1 VIATVLIAAL
11 SFTNFPLGE
20 ALSRAVDNSPDVVA
34 ASARVAQSSA
44 ALGVARNLIN
54 PAISTAYTQAPQ
66 GNPPGPNIIARTL
79 TVGLQTNVNDFLNYG
94 AGVRQ
99 SVLLLAASRA
109 DFATALRTERVRT
122 VGLYYDALRYRAIA
136 GARTRALALAVAQR
150 DAAQKR
156 FAAGDAPE
164 LDVLRADVAVSRAT
178 ADLETARVAD
188 ENALEALRIETAVPA
203 SLLQTTIETAPLVPG
218 VGNVQNASR
227 PSNRAGVASTPG
239 VANGVGVPGVAS
251 GAGVAGIPGVPS
263 AGTLGSVPSAGTLG
277 SVPGPEAAVATA
289 LGTRAEVASA
299 IATSNAGEAGRQ
311 LAQRSGLPAF
321 TVTGGYTTGTDSG
334 VPVGAPSITAA
345 LNVPLGAA
353 AHDRVLIEEARVA
366 QARAQIEVARRAI
379 TLEVAAS
386 ARNVAA
392 LQRASVASTRARQG
406 AQAEL
411 AATQLGY
418 RNGASSSLEVFS
430 ARQTYDQTVVDEL
443 GALYDLAKARATLAV
458 EVGE

>member
-1 VIATVLIAAL
+1 MIATVLIAAL
-11 SFTNFPLGE
+11 SFANFPLDE
-20 ALSRAVDNSPDVVA
+20 ALRRAVDNSPDVVA
-34 ASARVAQSSA
+34 ARARVAQSNA

-54 PAISTAYTQAPQ
+54 PAISTAYAQAPQ

-94 AGVRQ
+94 ASVRQ
-99 SVLLLAASRA
+99 SVLLLSASRA

-122 VGLYYDALRYRAIA
+122 IGLYYDALRYRAIA
-136 GARTRALALAVAQR
+136 GARTRALALAVAQL

-156 FAAGDAPE
+156 FAAGDAPQ
-164 LDVLRADVAVSRAT
+164 LDVLRADVAVARAT

-203 SLLQTTIETAPLVPG
+203 SLLQATIETALPVPSAP
-218 VGNVQNASR
+218 NAQNARKNASR
-227 PSNRAGVASTPG
+227 AGVLSGVRGVASNAGVA
-239 VANGVGVPGVAS
+239 GVPGVAS
-251 GAGVAGIPGVPS
+251 NARVPGVPGFPI
-263 AGTLGSVPSAGTLG
+263 AGPLGNVPS
-277 SVPGPEAAVATA
+277 PEAAIATA

-299 IATSNAGEAGRQ
+299 MATSNAGEAARQ

-345 LNVPLGAA
+345 LSVPLGAA

-366 QARAQIEVARRAI
+366 QARAQIEVARRAV

-443 GALYDLAKARATLAV
+443 GALYDLAKARATLDV
-458 EVGE
+458 EVGR